1 MKTLCS
7 SLCDTWYSA
16 CSSEFYASSVDGKL
30 SACLDGALVCS
41 KLDAI
46 VESGAEL
53 CARMGYRVADTKC
66 YDGQSMPHPT
76 MCTLYGVCELIVLC
90 YHFGIAVAATPGIE
104 RKAKGTDSKTKA
116 VLNKLRCVR
125 FWMVLLMV
133 LVDRG
138 VSHEAAMWIPCCRS
152 FLSRSESDDEE
163 VDPIEAFATLSVV
176 AVFGFVMWRGLKWY
190 RRLARRAPQVAAH
203 RGSW

>member
-1 MKTLCS
+1 MGSSDASLLPFGSRDCCGSCGCHVAHPTQLVSCYPCHPSVGTGVVKTLCS

-133 LVDRG
+133 LV
-138 VSHEAAMWIPCCRS
+138 S
-152 FLSRSESDDEE
+152 
-163 VDPIEAFATLSVV
+163 
-176 AVFGFVMWRGLKWY
+176 
-190 RRLARRAPQVAAH
+190 
-203 RGSW
+203 